1 MANPRFYYPATSL
14 QPLTLGAAIEL
25 PPAAVIHASRALRM
39 QAGDAARLFNGDGHD
54 YQGELLGV
62 QKNNVVIKI
71 TDIIPVHN
79 ESPLS
84 ITLVQAISSGDRM
97 DFTIQKAVEM
107 GVTSI
112 QPVSSQRSVVKLSGE
127 RAEKRREHWQNV
139 VISAC
144 EQSGRAVVP
153 AVAAPLPLATWLGQ
167 APAHAMRLTLS
178 PTATQSL
185 HDLQRPVGEVC
196 LLIGCEGGLT
206 DDEVGLAAG
215 QGFIPVQLGKRVLRT
230 ETAALATIAA
240 LQALWGD
247 Y

>member
-1 MANPRFYYPATSL
+1 MANPRFYYPASRP
-14 QPLTLGAAIEL
+14 QTLGIGMTVSLPANAAI
-25 PPAAVIHASRALRM
+25 HATRALRM
-39 QAGDAARLFNGDGHD
+39 QTGDTARLFNGDGKD
-54 YQGELLGV
+54 YVGELLSI
-62 QKNNVVIKI
+62 QKQDVSIKI
-71 TDIIPVHN
+71 RDVIPVLN

-153 AVAAPLPLATWLGQ
+153 PVAAPLPLAAWLSQ

-185 HDLQRPVGEVC
+185 HNLQRPVGELC

-206 DDEVGLAAG
+206 DDEVDLAAS